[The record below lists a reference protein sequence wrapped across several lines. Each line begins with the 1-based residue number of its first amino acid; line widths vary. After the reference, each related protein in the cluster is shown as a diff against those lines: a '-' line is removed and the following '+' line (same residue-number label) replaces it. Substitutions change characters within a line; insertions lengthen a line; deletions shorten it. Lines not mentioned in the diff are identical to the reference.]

1 METALTFMSKD
12 DIFQAIEQA
21 VFKALQVKY
30 HSDEPQL
37 LTVEQVCE
45 YYSISRNTLEKY
57 QRSGSIKVYK
67 LGRRN
72 FYNKAEIDQ
81 FILNSRKNYD

>member
-1 METALTFMSKD
+1 MKTALTFMSKD

-57 QRSGSIKVYK
+57 
-67 LGRRN
+67 
-72 FYNKAEIDQ
+72 
-81 FILNSRKNYD
+81 